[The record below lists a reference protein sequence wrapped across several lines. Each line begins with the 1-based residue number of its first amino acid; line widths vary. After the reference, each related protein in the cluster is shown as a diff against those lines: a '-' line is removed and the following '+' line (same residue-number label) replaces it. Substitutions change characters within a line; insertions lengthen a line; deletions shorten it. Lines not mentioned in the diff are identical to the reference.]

1 MGGVCECVCLLGGRS
16 EEGGGRGCDRLLF
29 GKTFFQPLVLVW
41 ENLFVPC
48 PLQEPFYPLI
58 TINPFITAR
67 AL

>member
-1 MGGVCECVCLLGGRS
+1 MCACWGEGVRR
-16 EEGGGRGCDRLLF
+16 GGGGGDRILF

>member
-1 MGGVCECVCLLGGRS
+1 MCVLVGGKEW
-16 EEGGGRGCDRLLF
+16 GGGGGCDPLLF

-67 AL
+67 AS